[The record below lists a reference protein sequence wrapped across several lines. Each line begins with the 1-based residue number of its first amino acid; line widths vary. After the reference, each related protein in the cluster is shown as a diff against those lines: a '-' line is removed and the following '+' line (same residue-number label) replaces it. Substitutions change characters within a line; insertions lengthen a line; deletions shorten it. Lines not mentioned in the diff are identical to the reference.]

1 MTTELA
7 MSKTK
12 VLSDYFLLSPSGQV
26 FTIPEGDKKVI
37 TEYFGFTYCK
47 FNSHNIITFVIRS
60 IVGQIETQVVE
71 IFKHLTTKKFLGCST
86 CNYFLAIIE
95 AGKNNLDVL

>member
-26 FTIPEGDKKVI
+26 STISEGDKKVI
-37 TEYFGFTYCK
+37 SEYFGFTHCK
-47 FNSHNIITFVIRS
+47 FNSHKIITFVIRS
-60 IVGQIETQVVE
+60 ILGQIETHVAE
-71 IFKHLTTKKFLGCST
+71 IFKHLTTKKVSSVF
-86 CNYFLAIIE
+86 YFVAIIE
-95 AGKNNLDVL
+95 AGKNNLDLL